1 LNDDVRLRHIG
12 LVCFVADPF
21 DPPGHERYGGGHL
34 FIFDLGRF
42 LVQGGY
48 QVSFFTRKNSL
59 GKPSFD
65 QIGPLCSIFRLDVGP
80 PEELPPAIV
89 GSFVDRLSN
98 SFEAT
103 IAERKLQFS
112 ALHSHYWIAGEVVR
126 RYCAK
131 HHPRH
136 IHSVLSLGRV
146 NSEKGESRITSS
158 QVREQCEIGV
168 MNSADAVIVV
178 CPSERADIER
188 LYPEIDSSRI
198 HTIPYGVDPDVFYPR
213 TQSESDF
220 VRRQTIGF
228 PKGSG
233 LIS

>member
-1 LNDDVRLRHIG
+1 LNDNARLRHIG

-48 QVSFFTRKNSL
+48 NVSFFTRKNNSA
-59 GKPSFD
+59 KPTFD
-65 QIGPLCSIFRLDVGP
+65 QLGPLCSIFRLEVGP
-80 PEELPPAIV
+80 PKELPPAIV
-89 GSFVDRLSN
+89 GSFIDKLSDV
-98 SFEAT
+98 FEAT
-103 IAERKLQFS
+103 IAEQEFQFS
-112 ALHSHYWIAGEVVR
+112 TLHSHYWIAGEVVR

-131 HHPRH
+131 HHLRH

-146 NSEKGESRITSS
+146 NSEKGESRNASS
-158 QVREQCEIGV
+158 QVREQCEIAV

-178 CPSERADIER
+178 CPSEHSDVER

-213 TQSESDF
+213 PQSESDF
-220 VRRQTIGF
+220 VRRQTIRF

-233 LIS
+233 PIS